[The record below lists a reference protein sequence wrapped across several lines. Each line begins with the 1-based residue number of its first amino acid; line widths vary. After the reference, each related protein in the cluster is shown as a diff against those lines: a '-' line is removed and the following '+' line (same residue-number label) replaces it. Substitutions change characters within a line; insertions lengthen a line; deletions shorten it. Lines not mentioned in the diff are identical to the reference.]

1 LMPGVPYMREYPP
14 ESFYPNGEG
23 KMLKT
28 PIDSSPKSSVKC
40 SDPLPEGTYPLPRC
54 ISNVFEYDYE
64 TFDVEQ
70 RSELRSKRRTRELA
84 ANGTTS
90 LPFNLSETFD
100 PNQLNTVRNGI
111 NHGTSFLRLNTIY
124 GTSDEDL
131 SILRDRTSCKL
142 LTSDGDYPA
151 KDTEGRYM
159 WGIIPL
165 RSWTLFTLAINTVWI
180 REHNRLCD
188 ELFQMHGNAW
198 SDQQYFD
205 EARRWNIAYF
215 QKTVSEE
222 YLGTIL
228 GRPLPLYNGYKP
240 DLVPGIDTFFATV
253 TFKYGHSEL
262 SDTYR
267 IQDDYGDTIAELTL
281 NQITNQSLLETFG
294 LNRVLRSMALQRQ
307 EEVDIFFSD
316 SVKNFISPDSYTYD
330 LPAFDISRTRDRGI
344 PLYNSVRE
352 AYGLSRKNSWNEITS
367 NSDIQNKLQF
377 LYPNGPDT
385 LEAYVGAYSEDHL
398 EGSNFGEL
406 VNASLVTQ
414 FNRLRETDEIWW
426 ESDSFNQEAKDKLRN
441 TTFRDIII
449 RNLPEESQF
458 VKSIWT
464 VQPQSLGD
472 GGEDAEY
479 PSKVSPWSS
488 YIVRYRL
495 DDTRI
500 HFKVELQ
507 TLGGEGWFGMGFE
520 PSDIGMKDA
529 EFIIGI

>member
-70 RSELRSKRRTRELA
+70 RSELRSKRRTSHMITWFGQYISFNIIKSNNNIVSNPIYIPADDANYNPPNSIPGELA

-111 NHGTSFLRLNTIY
+111 NHGTSFLRLSTIY

-142 LTSDGDYPA
+142 LTSNGDYPA

-159 WGIIPL
+159 WGTIP
-165 RSWTLFTLAINTVWI
+165 WTLFTLAINTVWI

-198 SDQQYFD
+198 SDQRYFD

-253 TFKYGHSEL
+253 TFRYGHSEL
-262 SDTYR
+262 
-267 IQDDYGDTIAELTL
+267 
-281 NQITNQSLLETFG
+281 
-294 LNRVLRSMALQRQ
+294 
-307 EEVDIFFSD
+307 
-316 SVKNFISPDSYTYD
+316 SPDSYTYD